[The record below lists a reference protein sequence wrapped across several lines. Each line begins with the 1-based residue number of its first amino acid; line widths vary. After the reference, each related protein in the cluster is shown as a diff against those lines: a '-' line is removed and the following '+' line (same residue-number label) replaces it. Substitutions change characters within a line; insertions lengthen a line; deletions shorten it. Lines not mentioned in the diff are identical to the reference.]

1 MTEVGIEELG
11 RPVEYVVLSGI
22 LVLDV
27 WVYDGEIKA
36 EELAIPVEFPVLK
49 GMVILVL
56 FAEIGEMTV
65 ECPVEWE

>member
-1 MTEVGIEELG
+1 M
-11 RPVEYVVLSGI
+11 LSGI

-36 EELAIPVEFPVLK
+36 EELAILVEFPVLK
-49 GMVILVL
+49 GMVILEL
-56 FAEIGEMTV
+56 FVEIGEMTV